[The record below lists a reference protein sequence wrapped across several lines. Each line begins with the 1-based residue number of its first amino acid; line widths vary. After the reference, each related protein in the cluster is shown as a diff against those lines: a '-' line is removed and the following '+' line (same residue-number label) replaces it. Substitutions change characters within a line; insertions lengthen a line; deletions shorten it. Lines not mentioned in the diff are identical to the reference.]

1 MGVLRGWLPSVYSW
15 SLLQLVVTGKSF
27 RAGGKKADVWI
38 IEPSRLLPSL
48 PSSLPISGQGSM
60 EKEAV
65 AGWQISAPKGESS
78 GT

>member
-1 MGVLRGWLPSVYSW
+1 MGVLRGWLPSVYSQ
-15 SLLQLVVTGKSF
+15 SLLQLVVTRKSF
-27 RAGGKKADVWI
+27 SAGGKKADVWV

-48 PSSLPISGQGSM
+48 PPSLPVSRQGSM

-65 AGWQISAPKGESS
+65 QGWQVSAPKGESS